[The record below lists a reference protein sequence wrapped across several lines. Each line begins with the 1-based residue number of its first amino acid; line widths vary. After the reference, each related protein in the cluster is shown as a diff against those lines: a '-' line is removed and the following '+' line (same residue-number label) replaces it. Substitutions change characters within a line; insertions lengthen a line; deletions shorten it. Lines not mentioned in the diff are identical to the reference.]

1 MIGARALRSGL
12 RQAWIGRTITL
23 AGLLTVAVILSS
35 RRLVMAPGFEFYLG
49 PLFYLL
55 AYRAIGLRP
64 ALIVAV
70 AVMLPSLLWWGHPMA
85 LALGLAQLLFID
97 RFGRG
102 VSLAKSVLLF
112 HCLIGWAAILLYL
125 HLYAHVGLVAGG
137 GLFLRKVLLD
147 LSLALIVD
155 LFSVFFMMDGRLLW
169 PARRRTIS
177 LSGLIE
183 TSTMLLLTAT
193 AVLLFANDVHAFSGS
208 FADFRDDLRRSVQ
221 IEARDVD
228 LPVGSMVLRSIDV
241 PPLGPQKVLIGHGM
255 MPPLARFTGVLGC
268 TRLTSAPDAAA
279 DQDRNSLSYWFSACS
294 VGTVTRDGRTIWFAS
309 ATRPLA
315 EQAYQSLLDKM
326 LELLAVMAIALAV
339 HFAINR
345 ALQRALASW
354 AQVVSGFGT
363 PHLATPK
370 SVIFSEFERPIS
382 TYVAAN
388 NRYTALIEER
398 ATLADSVT
406 ELKSAIDLRLLRDIR
421 YDAANQRLL
430 FTDVDLESGARP
442 GSVKVHPNDAVAFAN
457 AADSSDPLIE
467 FRLAEGQTG
476 EWFMLLAHE
485 PAGPLQWRS
494 GCFFRLRRVR
504 MADPGILHQARLIE
518 LGGMASALSH
528 ELRQPLFTIS
538 LAAEN
543 GALLCGQ
550 AEPDA
555 DKIKPKFERV
565 LEQVERASSIIK
577 RISRYARVDSD
588 DMPPVP
594 LIDAVNAAA
603 KFMRPLLV
611 EKNVQIRIKPSW
623 GVRTITAPRVALEQI
638 LVNAIQ
644 NSVDAIVSY
653 REAHPTMLDGVI
665 EIALHLREGV
675 ASITITDN
683 GTGLDPAIEGDVFD
697 AFLTT
702 KPTGKGTGLGLY
714 VCRQIMSEL
723 SGSVEI
729 CSRRTPNHGAAL
741 TLRFPAQSAFSDNT
755 ANEVFV

>member
-1 MIGARALRSGL
+1 MIGARALRY
-12 RQAWIGRTITL
+12 RIGQSDISRVAIMAALL
-23 AGLLTVAVILSS
+23 AGATLLSAH
-35 RRLVMAPGFEFYLG
+35 RLLLAPGFPLYLG
-49 PLFYLL
+49 PFFYLF
-55 AYRAIGLRP
+55 AYRALGLRA

-70 AVMLPSLLWWGHPMA
+70 AVMLPSVWWFGHPIA
-85 LALGLAQLLFID
+85 LLLGCGQLLFIH
-97 RFGRG
+97 RFCPNM
-102 VSLAKSVLLF
+102 SLAKAILLF
-112 HCLIGWAAILLYL
+112 HGAIGWIAILLYL
-125 HLYAHVGLVAGG
+125 ELYVHAGLAVGC
-137 GLFLRKVLLD
+137 GLLLRKVLLD
-147 LSLALIVD
+147 LSFALIVD
-155 LFSVFFMMDGRLLW
+155 LFSVFFVMDGKPLW
-169 PARRRTIS
+169 PSLRRTIS
-177 LSGLIE
+177 LARLIE
-183 TSTMLLLTAT
+183 ATTMLLIAAT
-193 AVLLFANDVHAFSGS
+193 AALLFVNDVRA
-208 FADFRDDLRRSVQ
+208 FADSLDDYRADLRRSVQ
-221 IEARDVD
+221 IEVRDLD
-228 LPVGSMVLRSIDV
+228 LSFHPQIIRQLIDV
-241 PPLGPQKVLIGHGM
+241 PPLGAQLVLIGDGV
-255 MPPLARFTGVLGC
+255 MPSQADLKAQLGC
-268 TRLTSAPDAAA
+268 SRLSMTPVIAAE
-279 DQDRNSLSYWFSACS
+279 DRNSLEYWFHSCS
-294 VGTVTRDGRTIWFAS
+294 GGAISRNGRTIWFAS
-309 ATRPLA
+309 SARPLV
-315 EQAYQSLLDKM
+315 EQAYRALLTKM
-326 LELLAVMAIALAV
+326 LELVAVMAIGLGIHGV
-339 HFAINR
+339 INR
-345 ALQRALASW
+345 ALQRALATW
-354 AQVVSGFGT
+354 GQVVSGFGT
-363 PHLATPK
+363 PDLATPK

-382 TYVAAN
+382 TYIAAN
-388 NRYTALIEER
+388 NRYTALIDER
-398 ATLADSVT
+398 ATLAESVT

-421 YDAANQRLL
+421 YDAANHRLL

-457 AADSSDPLIE
+457 AADSADPLVE

-555 DKIKPKFERV
+555 AKIKPKFERV

-611 EKNVQIRIKPSW
+611 EKNVQIRIKPCW

-653 REAHPTMLDGVI
+653 REAHPMMLDGVI

-729 CSRRTPNHGAAL
+729 RSRRTPDHGAAL
-741 TLRFPAQSAFSDNT
+741 TLRFPAHSALSDNI